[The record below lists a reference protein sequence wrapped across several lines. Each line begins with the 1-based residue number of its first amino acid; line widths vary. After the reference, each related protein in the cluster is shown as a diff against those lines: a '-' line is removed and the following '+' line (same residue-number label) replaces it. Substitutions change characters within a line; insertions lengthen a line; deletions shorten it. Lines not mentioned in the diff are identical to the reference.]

1 MSQVHGKKWIQ
12 RERWTKIY
20 KKIDMERERERG
32 REREG
37 GRDTFENKIL
47 QQSHIHQNLQP
58 PPPQPKELTFR

>member
-32 REREG
+32 REG
-37 GRDTFENKIL
+37 
-47 QQSHIHQNLQP
+47 HV
-58 PPPQPKELTFR
+58 